1 MSPVKA
7 AAAAAACQIT
17 DFSTSSKLL
26 EISLKFWR
34 KNYRDVKRWAGGI
47 RLKFVRSRQ
56 PQQKHVKSQTFLNSK
71 LLKNLL
77 WTVNSSS
84 NWQIITLSKVVVLKQ
99 TLRLSFSNGQLL
111 NVFWTTLHLTN
122 CLHLLFKSSWINPA
136 FEAELVKSPF
146 SQCLLNYY
154 CCDFSACILPTALSS
169 SSSPPQDKIC
179 PIPR

>member
-1 MSPVKA
+1 M
-7 AAAAAACQIT
+7 
-17 DFSTSSKLL
+17 
-26 EISLKFWR
+26 
-34 KNYRDVKRWAGGI
+34 
-47 RLKFVRSRQ
+47 
-56 PQQKHVKSQTFLNSK
+56 
-71 LLKNLL
+71 
-77 WTVNSSS
+77 
-84 NWQIITLSKVVVLKQ
+84 LKQ

-169 SSSPPQDKIC
+169 SSSSLLLPKIRSVQFPDNHLLKVTIITLFWDLNEQVTPQSSFSGDSANVSALTNRNEVNWDINLQTSPFKYISPDWRPLTFIRLLHLC
-179 PIPR
+179 FLLSRTAQ